1 MYDSLASASSDLA
14 HLIHTGATA
23 GQMDRSHFAC
33 VAAVLLLGLAA
44 GTLGSTARA
53 QTNEWTW
60 MGGSN
65 TSGSVGPTTP
75 GVYGTLGT
83 PAAANIPGIRW
94 GASNWTDSSGFFWLF
109 GGHGVDANGNFGYL
123 NDLWNFNPSTSE
135 WTWMSGSSMIV
146 PPGESEQDCVDFDC
160 GQPGV
165 YGTLGTPAVA
175 NVPGGRAIAAN
186 WMDNGGNLWLF
197 GGYGFGAA
205 GTGPDG
211 ELNDLWMYNPTTN
224 EWTWMGGNTSDGNNS
239 AIAIPGVYGTLG
251 TPAAGNLPGGR
262 DSASSSTDSNGN
274 FWLFGGNGYDSTGAC
289 GILNDLW
296 EFSPSSREWT
306 WMSGSKTAPVD
317 CTGQPG
323 VYGTLGTAAAG
334 NVPGGREGAAS
345 WIDESG
351 NFWLFGGFAVPS
363 DGYGNYLNDLWKFDP
378 SSMEWAW
385 MSGSSTFDPNCPP
398 LDANGTMIPC
408 QYTFGQP
415 GLFGSLG
422 TSSSGSVPS
431 SRWAAASWIDNSG
444 DFWLLGGQGVDANYH
459 PGYLNDFWELN
470 IFVSPV
476 QWTWMG
482 GSSTIPASCAG
493 QEVVE
498 GDTYLGILTCGQ
510 PGTYGSLGTPNA
522 SNIPG
527 GRDTASFWT
536 DKSGDLWLFG
546 AVGFDSSGN
555 FGALNDL
562 WVFQSTVGT
571 LPAITPAFS
580 PGTGIYAAGQTV
592 QISDATP
599 SATIYYTTDGSTP
612 STSSLVYSGPI
623 TISST
628 ETLKAMATANHYASS
643 APAAAAFTIAARTD
657 TPTFNVPGG
666 TYSTVQVV
674 TISDLGT
681 GPTIYYT
688 TDGSTPSAS
697 SPVYT
702 SAITLSSTT
711 TINAVAVAP
720 SLAMSAVATA
730 TYNIPPNFSI
740 AVSPTVVTVAPGGI
754 GGTTILTVTPWG
766 GMNSAISFACS
777 GLPPNATCS
786 FSPKTVTPSASAAT
800 TQLTIAVGAQAGV
813 TRPNSWPGLP
823 VTGLAIAAC
832 LLVWRPRRQLGGAL
846 VILLLVV
853 AGVLSGCGGTA
864 GGGGGGGSPQSYT
877 VTVAAT
883 SGTLQQTTAV
893 TLTEN

>member
-1 MYDSLASASSDLA
+1 MHHSLASASSDLTY
-14 HLIHTGATA
+14 LIHTGATSR
-23 GQMDRSHFAC
+23 QMDRSHFAC
-33 VAAVLLLGLAA
+33 VAAVLLLALAA
-44 GTLGSTARA
+44 GSLGSTACA

-60 MGGSN
+60 MGGSSA
-65 TSGSVGPTTP
+65 TSSGDLGPP
-75 GVYGTLGT
+75 GLYGTLGT
-83 PAAANIPGIRW
+83 PSPANSPGIRW
-94 GASNWTDSSGFFWLF
+94 GASDWTDSAGNFWLF
-109 GGHGVDANGNFGYL
+109 GGHGVDSNGTYGYL
-123 NDLWNFNPSTSE
+123 NDLWEFDPATGE
-135 WTWMSGSSMIV
+135 WTWMSGSNTLSGSGYCYI
-146 PPGESEQDCVDFDC
+146 DC
-160 GQPGV
+160 GLFGV
-165 YGTLGTPAVA
+165 YGTLGTAAPG
-175 NVPGGRAIAAN
+175 NLPGGRATAAS
-186 WMDNGGNLWLF
+186 WMDNSGNFWLF

-224 EWTWMGGNTSDGNNS
+224 EWTWMAGNTSDGNNS
-239 AIAIPGVYGTLG
+239 ASAIPGVYGTLG
-251 TPAAGNLPGGR
+251 VPAAGNLPGGR
-262 DSASSSTDSNGN
+262 DNASSSTDSNGN
-274 FWLFGGNGYDSTGAC
+274 FWLFGGNGYDSTGVC

-296 EFSPSSREWT
+296 EFSPSSREWI
-306 WMSGSKTAPVD
+306 WMSGANTAPVD

-323 VYGTLGTAAAG
+323 VYGTLGTPAAG

-351 NFWLFGGFAVPS
+351 NFWLFGGYAVPG
-363 DGYGNYLNDLWKFDP
+363 DGYGDYLNDLWKFDP
-378 SSMEWAW
+378 SSMEWTW

-398 LDANGTMIPC
+398 LDANGDMIPC

-415 GLFGSLG
+415 GLYGNLG
-422 TSSSGSVPS
+422 TPSVGNVPS
-431 SRWAAASWIDNSG
+431 SRWTAANWTDNNG
-444 DFWLLGGQGVDANYH
+444 NFWLLGGQGVDANYY
-459 PGYLNDFWELN
+459 PGYLNDFWKLN
-470 IFVSPV
+470 ISTSPV
-476 QWTWMG
+476 QWTWMA

-498 GDTYLGILTCGQ
+498 GDTDLGILTCGQ
-510 PGTYGSLGTPNA
+510 PGTYGSLGTPDA
-522 SNIPG
+522 SNTPG
-527 GRDTASFWT
+527 GRNTASFWT

-546 AVGFDSSGN
+546 GFGFDSSGN
-555 FGALNDL
+555 SGHLNDR
-562 WVFQSTVGT
+562 WAFQSTVGT

-580 PGTGIYAAGQTV
+580 PGTGIYAAGQMV

-612 STSSLVYSGPI
+612 STGSLVFSGPI

-643 APAAAAFTIAARTD
+643 APAAATFTIAARTD

-674 TISDLGT
+674 TISDLWT
-681 GPTIYYT
+681 GSTIYYT

-702 SAITLSSTT
+702 SAITVSSTT
-711 TINAVAVAP
+711 TINAVAIAP

-730 TYNIPPNFSI
+730 TYTIPPNFSI
-740 AVSPTVVTVAPGGI
+740 AVSPTVVTADPGGI

-800 TQLTIAVGAQAGV
+800 TQLTIAVSAQVGV
-813 TRPNSWPGLP
+813 VRPNSWPGLP

-832 LLVWRPRRQLGGAL
+832 LLVWRPRRQVGGAF
-846 VILLLVV
+846 VILLLVG
-853 AGVLSGCGGTA
+853 AGVLSGCGGGTA

-877 VTVAAT
+877 VTVTAT
-883 SGTLQQTTAV
+883 SGTLQQTTTV

>member
-1 MYDSLASASSDLA
+1 MHHSLASASSDLTY
-14 HLIHTGATA
+14 LIHSRATSR
-23 GQMDRSHFAC
+23 QMDRSHFAC
-33 VAAVLLLGLAA
+33 VVVVLLLALAA
-44 GTLGSTARA
+44 GTLCSAACA

-65 TSGSVGPTTP
+65 MSGSVGPTTP

-83 PAAANIPGIRW
+83 PAATNIPGIRW

-109 GGHGVDANGNFGYL
+109 GGHGVDANGNFGFL
-123 NDLWNFNPSTSE
+123 NDLWKFNPSTSE
-135 WTWMSGSSMIV
+135 WTWMSGSSTIV
-146 PPGESEQDCVDFDC
+146 PPGESEQNCEAADC

-165 YGTLGTPAVA
+165 YGTLGTAAPG
-175 NVPGGRAIAAN
+175 NVPGGRAIAAS
-186 WMDNGGNLWLF
+186 WIDNSGNFWVF

-205 GTGPDG
+205 YTGPDG

-224 EWTWMGGNTSDGNNS
+224 EWTWMAGNTSDGNNS
-239 AIAIPGVYGTLG
+239 ARAIPGVYGTLG

-262 DSASSSTDSNGN
+262 DNASSSTDSSGN
-274 FWLFGGNGYDSTGAC
+274 FWLFGGNGYDSVGAC

-296 EFSPSSREWT
+296 EFNPSSHEWT
-306 WMSGSKTAPVD
+306 WMSGANTAPVD

-323 VYGTLGTAAAG
+323 VYGTLGTPAAG

-351 NFWLFGGFAVPS
+351 NFWLFGGYGVPG
-363 DGYGNYLNDLWKFDP
+363 DGSGDYLNDLWKFDP
-378 SSMEWAW
+378 SSMEWTW
-385 MSGSSTFDPNCPP
+385 MSGSSTFDPDCPP
-398 LDANGTMIPC
+398 LNANGIMIPC

-415 GLFGSLG
+415 GLYGDLG
-422 TSSSGSVPS
+422 TPSAGNVPS
-431 SRWAAASWIDNSG
+431 SRWAAASWTDNSG
-444 DFWLLGGQGVDANYH
+444 NFWLLGGQGVDANYH
-459 PGYLNDFWELN
+459 PGYLNDFWKLN
-470 IFVSPV
+470 ISTSPV
-476 QWTWMG
+476 QWTWMA

-498 GDTYLGILTCGQ
+498 GDTDLGVLSCGQ
-510 PGTYGSLGTPNA
+510 PGAYGSLGTPDA
-522 SNIPG
+522 LNIPG

-546 AVGFDSSGN
+546 GDGFDTSGN

-571 LPAITPAFS
+571 LPADTPAFS
-580 PGTGIYAAGQTV
+580 PVTGIYAAGQTV

-599 SATIYYTTDGSTP
+599 SATIYYTTDGSAP

-623 TISST
+623 IISST
-628 ETLKAMATANHYASS
+628 ETLTAMATANHYAAS
-643 APAAAAFTIAARTD
+643 APAAATFTIAPRTD

-674 TISDLGT
+674 TISDLWT
-681 GPTIYYT
+681 GSTIYYT

-702 SAITLSSTT
+702 SAITVSSTV
-711 TINAVAVAP
+711 TINAVAIAP
-720 SLAMSAVATA
+720 SLATSAVATA
-730 TYNIPPNFSI
+730 TYIIPPNFSI
-740 AVSPTVVTVAPGGI
+740 SVSPTVVTVDPGGV
-754 GGTTILTVTPWG
+754 GNSILTVTPWG

-800 TQLTIAVGAQAGV
+800 TQLTIAVSAQASV
-813 TRPNSWPGLP
+813 VRPNSRPYLP

-832 LLVWRPRRQLGGAL
+832 LLVWGRRRQLGGAL
-846 VILLLVV
+846 VILLLVD
-853 AGVLSGCGGTA
+853 AGLLSGCGGTA

-877 VTVAAT
+877 MTVTAT
-883 SGTLQQTTAV
+883 SGTLQQTTTV

>member
-1 MYDSLASASSDLA
+1 MHHSLASASSDLTY
-14 HLIHTGATA
+14 LIHTGATSR
-23 GQMDRSHFAC
+23 QMDSSHFAC
-33 VAAVLLLGLAA
+33 VAAVLLLALAA
-44 GTLGSTARA
+44 GTLGPTACA

-94 GASNWTDSSGFFWLF
+94 GASNWTDSSGLFWLF
-109 GGHGVDANGNFGYL
+109 GGHGVDASGNFGYL
-123 NDLWNFNPSTSE
+123 NDLWKFNPSTSE
-135 WTWMSGSSMIV
+135 WTWMSGSSTIV
-146 PPGESEQDCVDFDC
+146 PPGESEQNCVDYDC

-186 WMDNGGNLWLF
+186 WMDHGGNLWLF

-205 GTGPDG
+205 STGPDG
-211 ELNDLWMYNPTTN
+211 ELNDLWMYDPTTN

-239 AIAIPGVYGTLG
+239 AVAIPGVYGTLG
-251 TPAAGNLPGGR
+251 VPAAGNLPGGR
-262 DSASSSTDSNGN
+262 DNASSSTDSNGN
-274 FWLFGGNGYDSTGAC
+274 FWLFGGNGYDSTGVC

-306 WMSGSKTAPVD
+306 WMSGANTAPVD

-323 VYGTLGTAAAG
+323 VYGTLGTPAAG

-351 NFWLFGGFAVPS
+351 NFWLFGGYAVPT
-363 DGYGNYLNDLWKFDP
+363 DGYGDYLNDLWKFDP
-378 SSMEWAW
+378 SSMEWTW
-385 MSGSSTFDPNCPP
+385 MSGSKT
-398 LDANGTMIPC
+398 L
-408 QYTFGQP
+408 GQP
-415 GLFGSLG
+415 GVYGNLG
-422 TSSSGSVPS
+422 IPSAGDVPS
-431 SRWAAASWIDNSG
+431 SRWVATSWIDGSG
-444 DFWLLGGQGVDANYH
+444 NLWLFGGEGVDANSY

-470 IFVSPV
+470 IFSSPV
-476 QWTWMG
+476 QWTWMS
-482 GSSTIPASCAG
+482 GSSTIPVSCAG
-493 QEVVE
+493 Q
-498 GDTYLGILTCGQ
+498 GANCGQ
-510 PGTYGSLGTPNA
+510 PGAYGSLGSPDA

-546 AVGFDSSGN
+546 GTGFDSSGN

-580 PGTGIYAAGQTV
+580 PGTGIYAAGQMV
-592 QISDATP
+592 QVSDATP

-612 STSSLVYSGPI
+612 STGSLVYSGPI

-643 APAAAAFTIAARTD
+643 APAAATFTIAARTD

-666 TYSTVQVV
+666 TYSTVQAV
-674 TISDLGT
+674 TISDLWT
-681 GPTIYYT
+681 GSAIYYA

-702 SAITLSSTT
+702 SAITVSSTT
-711 TINAVAVAP
+711 TINAVAIAP

-730 TYNIPPNFSI
+730 TYTIPPNFSI
-740 AVSPTVVTVAPGGI
+740 AVSPTVVTVDPGG

-800 TQLTIAVGAQAGV
+800 TQLTIAVSAQVGV
-813 TRPNSWPGLP
+813 VRPNSWPGLP

-832 LLVWRPRRQLGGAL
+832 LLGWRPRRQVGGAM
-846 VILLLVV
+846 VILLLVG
-853 AGVLSGCGGTA
+853 AGLLSGCGGTA
-864 GGGGGGGSPQSYT
+864 GGGGDGGSPQSYT
-877 VTVAAT
+877 VTVTAT
-883 SGTLQQTTAV
+883 SGTLQQTATV